1 MSDPNNPSGPG
12 MDASQS
18 AKAADSAKD
27 LRDSLKQIL
36 RDGNDFN
43 DIIKDQVREL
53 GKLLTG
59 YNKVR
64 SSIDG
69 FRTSSLDIKRIQQDI
84 NKTRSQEFIQA
95 SKILETEIKLKI
107 AGQQQ
112 LNGAQEYL
120 GLLSDKD
127 KIESQLRE
135 AGAKGDRT
143 RIESLKQSLNLIE
156 ARIDSESQELTPLQ
170 GEYIAR
176 VKSKQVL
183 TATTKEL
190 EQQLSKEREIKNSI
204 GLSGIAMENFSKKLG
219 LGDSIYEAM
228 VDKARKIQAQN
239 ELNAQ
244 KEELI
249 QRNKRIQAI
258 NIQREEQGKK
268 PIPLFD
274 IPKSKSISDKLKDGT
289 QSFMQGIK
297 NAPAALGNGFKNVV
311 NNLKAAPGQ
320 LLTNFKVFGS
330 GLSAMFTGALNSLK
344 DPAVLALIAGKIGSS
359 LMNVFS
365 GATKML
371 SSGMKSIGGELADG
385 PIQNLVKPI
394 SGFLEKIPL
403 VGGLLGGLVDMM
415 ATFFDFAVN
424 ANSQFVKMGR
434 ELGLSADESQKLA
447 NQFSDFANNTNDA
460 FVNSKK
466 LYEAQIGLSKTL
478 GTTSILSNEILATN
492 IRLNQ
497 VLGVDAETQA
507 RIAEAS
513 TITGKESE
521 NIVGNIIAQVANL
534 KKAGLATQ
542 DYKAVLKD
550 VSNLGGYLGL
560 SFAKYPEK
568 LTKALLQT
576 KAMGLELKQLDGM
589 ADSFLDFESSIS
601 KEMEAQLLTGKDIN
615 LSKAREAFLNNDLA
629 GAAKEITDQ
638 VGSAGDFLKLNRIA
652 AESMASAFGMTR
664 DSMGEMLKKQEFLAK
679 IGAKD
684 TDSAEKKYELAKK
697 TFTTMAAITTEQEKQ
712 EYQALANGSAQEKL
726 AALID
731 KIKQGFVD
739 LVSNSGVSQFI
750 DKAINWM
757 SKPENI
763 MGMVNGVKDF
773 FAQVLDVAGSMVN
786 AISKIANIFLIGDSK
801 IREDYGDQLKDF
813 GSTIRS
819 SNLGQLSKP
828 KAADGGVVQE
838 SGNAVIDKGEFYFGK
853 NSAQYVKEMGENTK
867 RTNELL
873 EQMNR
878 RGGTNDKIQ
887 IAAAPI
893 FLGDTKVGALI
904 LNSFENNQYSKFDRG
919 NLFT

>member
-1 MSDPNNPSGPG
+1 MANENTNTGPTPNAAAG
-12 MDASQS
+12 AAAS

-64 SSIDG
+64 ASIDG
-69 FRTSSLDIKRIQQDI
+69 FRTSSLDVKRIQQDI
-84 NKTRSQEFIQA
+84 NKTKAQDFIQSA
-95 SKILETEIKLKI
+95 KLLETQAKLEA
-107 AGQQQ
+107 AGEGQFK
-112 LNGAQEYL
+112 GAEKYL
-120 GLLSDKD
+120 GALSAK
-127 KIESQLRE
+127 E
-135 AGAKGDRT
+135 AAEKRLMSAKAAGDRNA
-143 RIESLKQSLNLIE
+143 EAAANKSLAAIE
-156 ARIDSESQELTPLQ
+156 AEIEQRQANLSPLQ
-170 GEYIAR
+170 GEYVAR
-176 VKSKQVL
+176 KKSQQVL
-183 TATTKEL
+183 HETTKDL
-190 EQQLSKEREIKNSI
+190 EVQLSKEKEIRSSI
-204 GLSGIAMENFSKKLG
+204 GLTGTLFENFAKKLG
-219 LGDSIYEAM
+219 VGEDVYEAM
-228 VDKARKIQAQN
+228 VLKARKLQAEN
-239 ELNAQ
+239 EKIAQQKLLNPDNRKTLEKIKDSFKGLAE
-244 KEELI
+244 KA
-249 QRNKRIQAI
+249 KDA
-258 NIQREEQGKK
+258 GKA
-268 PIPLFD
+268 LVN
-274 IPKSKSISDKLKDGT
+274 GV
-289 QSFMQGIK
+289 K
-297 NAPAALGNGFKNVV
+297 NAPKAVADGFKSFWTGLKNV
-311 NNLKAAPGQ
+311 PGQ
-320 LLTNFKVFGS
+320 LLTNFKVFGAGLKQMFKS
-330 GLSAMFTGALNSLK
+330 GIESLK
-344 DPAVLALIAGKIGSS
+344 DPAVLALIIGKIGKGLS
-359 LMNVFS
+359 NAFS

-371 SSGMKSIGGELADG
+371 SNGMKAIGGEMADG
-385 PIQNLVKPI
+385 PIQNMVKPI

-424 ANSQFVKMGR
+424 ATSQFVKMGR

-447 NQFSDFANNTNDA
+447 NQFSDFANNTDDA

-466 LYEAQIGLSKTL
+466 MYEAQIGLSKTL

-492 IRLNQ
+492 IRLKE
-497 VLGVDAETQA
+497 VLGLDEESQA
-507 RIAEAS
+507 RIAESA
-513 TITGKESE
+513 TITGKQSK

-542 DYKAVLKD
+542 DWKAVVKE

-560 SFAKYPEK
+560 TFAKYPEK
-568 LTKALLQT
+568 ITKAVLQT

-629 GAAKEITDQ
+629 GAAKEITSQ

-652 AESMASAFGMTR
+652 ADSMAASFGMTR
-664 DSMGEMLKKQEFLAK
+664 DTMAEMLKKQEFLAK

-684 TDSAEKKYELAKK
+684 TDNAQKKYELAKK
-697 TFTTMAAITTEQEKQ
+697 TFGTMADITNEQEKQ

-763 MGMVNGVKDF
+763 QGMVNGVKNF
-773 FAQVLDVAGSMVN
+773 FAQVLEVAGSMVN
-786 AISKIANIFLIGDSK
+786 AISKVANVFLFGDDE
-801 IREDYGDQLKDF
+801 IREDYGDQLKSF
-813 GSTIRS
+813 GATLRS
-819 SNLGQLSKP
+819 KNLGSLS
-828 KAADGGVVQE
+828 KAADGGVVQQ
-838 SGNAVIDKGEFYFGK
+838 SGNAVIDKGEFYFGA

-867 RTNELL
+867 KTNELL
-873 EQMNR
+873 EQLNKKNSSDQKV
-878 RGGTNDKIQ
+878 TVT
-887 IAAAPI
+887 AAPI
-893 FLGDTKVGALI
+893 YLGDTKLGSLI